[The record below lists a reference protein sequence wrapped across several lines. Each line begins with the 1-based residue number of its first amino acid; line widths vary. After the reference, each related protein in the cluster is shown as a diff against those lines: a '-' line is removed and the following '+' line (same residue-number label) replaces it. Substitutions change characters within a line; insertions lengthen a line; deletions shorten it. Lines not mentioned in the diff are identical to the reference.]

1 MTTELETS
9 FADLGLSAP
18 IISALTDLGY
28 EKPSPIQAECIPHL
42 LNGRDV
48 LGMAQTGSGKT
59 AAFSLPLLHNID
71 ASLKA
76 PQILVLAP
84 TRELAVQV
92 AEAMTDFS
100 KHMHGVNVVALYG
113 GQRYDVQLRALRQG
127 PQVVVGTP
135 GRLLDHL
142 KRGTLNL
149 SNLSGLVLDEADEM
163 LRMGFIEDVETI
175 MAQIPAEHQTALFSA
190 TMPEA
195 IRRITRRFMKEP
207 QEVRIQSSVT
217 TRPDI
222 SQSYWS
228 VYGLRKNEAL
238 VRFLEAEDFD
248 AAIIF
253 VRTKNATLEVAEA
266 LERSGYS
273 SAALNGDMNQAL
285 REQTLE
291 RLKDGRL
298 DILIATDVA
307 ARGLD
312 VERISLVVNYDIP
325 MDSESYVHRI
335 GRTGRAGRAGRALLF
350 VENRERRLLRNI
362 ERTMKLTIPEVEIP
376 TAEVLGERRLAK
388 FAAKVQQQ
396 LESSDLDQYRGLLA
410 KLQPAEELDIETLAA
425 ALLKMAQ
432 GERPLIVAADPV
444 FKSRPPRREFEDR
457 GDRGDRGDRRDRP
470 ARSNDRPARDG
481 DSPRRESR
489 DAGEMELY
497 RIEVGRDDGVE
508 VRHIVG
514 AIANEGDIS
523 SRYIGNIKLF
533 GTHSTIELP
542 KGMPGEILSHFT
554 RTRILNKPM
563 NMQLIGDAVPQAPRR
578 DRPAGAGGERRGNGA
593 PRPFNGERREGGRGN
608 GAPRSC
614 SGDRREGSSAAG
626 DRRPPSRAPRRTT
639 DA

>member
-1 MTTELETS
+1 MTTETEIS

-18 IISALTDLGY
+18 ILSALEDLGY
-28 EKPSPIQAECIPHL
+28 EKPSPIQQQCIPHL

-59 AAFSLPLLHNID
+59 AAFSLPLLHNIN
-71 ASLKA
+71 AELKA

-92 AEAMTDFS
+92 AEACADFS
-100 KHMHGVNVVALYG
+100 KHMRNVNVVALYG

-127 PQVVVGTP
+127 PQIVVGTP

-142 KRGTLNL
+142 KRGTLDL

-163 LRMGFIEDVETI
+163 LRMGFIEDVENI
-175 MAQIPAEHQTALFSA
+175 MSQIPAEHQTALFSA

-195 IRRITRRFMKEP
+195 IRRITRRFMNDP
-207 QEVRIQSSVT
+207 QEVRIQASVT

-228 VYGLRKNEAL
+228 VYGMRKNEAL

-266 LERSGYS
+266 LERNGYN

-325 MDSESYVHRI
+325 MDAESYVHRI

-350 VENRERRLLRNI
+350 VENRERRLLRNV
-362 ERTMKLTIPEVEIP
+362 ERTMKLTIPEVELP
-376 TAEVLGERRLAK
+376 NAELLSQRRLEK
-388 FAAKVQQQ
+388 FAANVQQQ
-396 LESSDLDQYRGLLA
+396 LESSDLDQYRTLLS
-410 KLQPAEELDIETLAA
+410 KLQPAEDLDIETLAA

-432 GERPLIVAADPV
+432 GERPLILPPDPV
-444 FKSRPPRREFEDR
+444 RRPRREFNERDDRRRNGLDDRGER
-457 GDRGDRGDRRDRP
+457 GDRSRRERRDV
-470 ARSNDRPARDG
+470 
-481 DSPRRESR
+481 
-489 DAGEMELY
+489 GEMELY

-533 GTHSTIELP
+533 ATHSTIELP
-542 KGMPGEILSHFT
+542 KGMPGDLLSHFT

-563 NMQLIGDAVPQAPRR
+563 NMQLLGDAQPFERRERRGGPRNGNGNGPRR
-578 DRPAGAGGERRGNGA
+578 DRENFNGGGRR
-593 PRPFNGERREGGRGN
+593 FNGERRSGEGRGEGQN
-608 GAPRSC
+608 RGNFRGR
-614 SGDRREGSSAAG
+614 GDDHGSSA
-626 DRRPPSRAPRRTT
+626 PRRRYNNSN
-639 DA
+639 AQ

>member
-1 MTTELETS
+1 MSEVETS
-9 FADLGLSAP
+9 FADLGLKAP
-18 IISALTDLGY
+18 ILNALTDLGY
-28 EKPSPIQAECIPHL
+28 EKPSPIQAACIPHL
-42 LNGRDV
+42 LAGRDV

-59 AAFSLPLLHNID
+59 AAFSLPLLHNINPEL
-71 ASLKA
+71 AA
-76 PQILVLAP
+76 PQVLVLAP

-92 AEAMTDFS
+92 GEACADFA
-100 KHMHGVNVVALYG
+100 KHMKGVNVVALYG

-142 KRGTLNL
+142 KRGTLDL

-163 LRMGFIEDVETI
+163 LRMGFIEDVENI
-175 MAQIPAEHQTALFSA
+175 LAQVPAQHQTALFSA

-195 IRRITRRFMKEP
+195 IRRITRRFMNEP

-217 TRPDI
+217 THPDI
-222 SQSYWS
+222 SQSYWT
-228 VYGLRKNEAL
+228 VHGMRKNEAL

-266 LERSGYS
+266 LERSGYN
-273 SAALNGDMNQAL
+273 SAALNGDMNQVL
-285 REQTLE
+285 REQTLD

-312 VERISLVVNYDIP
+312 VDRISLVVNYDIP

-362 ERTMKLTIPEVEIP
+362 ERIMKLTIPEVELP
-376 TAEVLGERRLAK
+376 TSEVLSTRRLAK
-388 FAAKVQQQ
+388 FAAKVQNQ
-396 LESSDLDQYRGLLA
+396 LESSDLDMYRALLA
-410 KLQPAEELDIETLAA
+410 KLQPAEELDVETLAA

-432 GERPLIVAADPV
+432 GERALILPPDPV
-444 FKSRPPRREFEDR
+444 IERRPRREFRERDERRDGGERPPRRE
-457 GDRGDRGDRRDRP
+457 RRDV
-470 ARSNDRPARDG
+470 
-481 DSPRRESR
+481 
-489 DAGEMELY
+489 GEMDLY

-533 GTHSTIELP
+533 ASHSTIELP
-542 KGMPGEILSHFT
+542 KGMPGEMLSHFT

-563 NMQLIGDAVPQAPRR
+563 NMQFVGEAQSR
-578 DRPAGAGGERRGNGA
+578 GGERR
-593 PRPFNGERREGGRGN
+593 FNRDGQ
-608 GAPRSC
+608 
-614 SGDRREGSSAAG
+614 
-626 DRRPPSRAPRRTT
+626 RAPHRPVAAVSVAMHNRRGRRQ
-639 DA
+639 A

>member
-1 MTTELETS
+1 MAEFETT
-9 FADLGLSAP
+9 FADLGLAAP
-18 IISALTDLGY
+18 IIEALNDLGY
-28 EKPSPIQAECIPHL
+28 EKPSPIQAACIPHL

-59 AAFSLPLLHNID
+59 AAFSLPLLNNID
-71 ASLKA
+71 PSLKA
-76 PQILVLAP
+76 PQVLVLAP

-100 KHMHGVNVVALYG
+100 KHLHGINVVALYG

-127 PQVVVGTP
+127 PQIVVGTP

-142 KRGTLNL
+142 KRGTLSL
-149 SNLSGLVLDEADEM
+149 ASLRGLVLDEADEM

-195 IRRITRRFMKEP
+195 IRRITRRFMNEP

-222 SQSYWS
+222 SQSYWT
-228 VYGLRKNEAL
+228 VYGMRKNEAL

-266 LERSGYS
+266 LERNGYS

-325 MDSESYVHRI
+325 MDAESYVHRI

-350 VENRERRLLRNI
+350 VDNRERRLLRNI
-362 ERTMKLTIPEVEIP
+362 ERTMKLTIPEVELP
-376 TAEVLGERRLAK
+376 NAELLGTRRLAK
-388 FAAKVQQQ
+388 FAARVQQQ
-396 LESSDLDQYRGLLA
+396 LESSDLDQYRALLA
-410 KLQPAEELDIETLAA
+410 KLQPEEEQDMETLAA

-432 GERPLIVAADPV
+432 GERPLILPPDPV
-444 FKSRPPRREFEDR
+444 IERRPRRE
-457 GDRGDRGDRRDRP
+457 RRDV
-470 ARSNDRPARDG
+470 
-481 DSPRRESR
+481 
-489 DAGEMELY
+489 GEMELY

-523 SRYIGNIKLF
+523 SRYIGNIRLF
-533 GTHSTIELP
+533 GSHSTIELP
-542 KGMPGEILSHFT
+542 KGMPGDLLTHFT

-563 NMQLIGDAVPQAPRR
+563 NMQLIGDAPAREQRR
-578 DRPAGAGGERRGNGA
+578 ERTGERSDRGERRSFGGGRDGERRGG
-593 PRPFNGERREGGRGN
+593 FGGQRRFSDDR
-608 GAPRSC
+608 R
-614 SGDRREGSSAAG
+614 GDRGFNRDNRNARSDDNGHS
-626 DRRPPSRAPRRTT
+626 RRRFN

>member
-1 MTTELETS
+1 MTNETEIS
-9 FADLGLSAP
+9 FADLGLSTP
-18 IISALTDLGY
+18 ILSALNDLGY
-28 EKPSPIQAECIPHL
+28 EKPSPIQQQCIPYL
-42 LNGRDV
+42 LDGCDV

-71 ASLKA
+71 ITLKA

-92 AEAMTDFS
+92 AEAMGEFS
-100 KHMHGVNVVALYG
+100 KHMRSVNVVALYG
-113 GQRYDVQLRALRQG
+113 GQRYDSQLRALRQG
-127 PQVVVGTP
+127 PQIVVGTP

-149 SNLSGLVLDEADEM
+149 SHLRGLVLDEADEM
-163 LRMGFIEDVETI
+163 LRMGFIEDVENI
-175 MAQIPAEHQTALFSA
+175 MSQIPSEHQTALFSA

-195 IRRITRRFMKEP
+195 IRRITRRFMKSPKEIS
-207 QEVRIQSSVT
+207 IQSSLT

-222 SQSYWS
+222 TQSYWS
-228 VYGLRKNEAL
+228 VYGMRKNEAL

-266 LERSGYS
+266 LERSGYNS
-273 SAALNGDMNQAL
+273 SALNGDMNQAL

-325 MDSESYVHRI
+325 MDAESYVHRI
-335 GRTGRAGRAGRALLF
+335 GRTGRAGRAGRAILF
-350 VENRERRLLRNI
+350 VDNRERRLLRNI
-362 ERTMKLTIPEVEIP
+362 ERTMKQPITEVELP
-376 TAEVLGERRLAK
+376 SAAVLSERRQAK
-388 FAAKVQQQ
+388 FAENIQKQ
-396 LESSDLDQYRGLLA
+396 LESGDLEKYRALLT
-410 KLQPAEELDIETLAA
+410 KLVANDELDMETLAS

-432 GERPLIVAADPV
+432 GDRPLILPPDPV
-444 FKSRPPRREFEDR
+444 RRAKREFNSRDE
-457 GDRGDRGDRRDRP
+457 RR
-470 ARSNDRPARDG
+470 RSNSNGTSER
-481 DSPRRESR
+481 SPRRERR
-489 DAGEMELY
+489 DVGDMELY

-514 AIANEGDIS
+514 AIANEADIS

-533 GTHSTIELP
+533 ASHSTIELP
-542 KGMPGEILSHFT
+542 KGMPNELLNHLT

-563 NMQLIGDAVPQAPRR
+563 QMQLLGEAQPF
-578 DRPAGAGGERRGNGA
+578 ERRGNGQ
-593 PRPFNGERREGGRGN
+593 RNGGELRERGRRFGIERRSEREQFRGRNEGHNNAGLRR
-608 GAPRSC
+608 RSNHNI
-614 SGDRREGSSAAG
+614 
-626 DRRPPSRAPRRTT
+626 
-639 DA
+639 